1 MNSLSFSGTREHAL
15 LLQVIREA
23 ETSQSVGYFGRTAL
37 QKVMYFL
44 KVLGT
49 PMQYRFEIHHYGPFC
64 DQVSNDVDLLTA
76 DGVVTDQARTTS
88 SRYSNFGIDPNG
100 PADELLTRH
109 AVFVKQNKEL
119 VKKVVD
125 VFGGLDPRRL
135 ELYSTLHYAY
145 RYEIAGKK
153 TVSQEAIVARFTEYK
168 DDKFSVD
175 EVHAALEVLTK
186 ATLIRIAK

>member
-15 LLQVIREA
+15 LVQVIREA
-23 ETSQSVGYFGRTAL
+23 ETSPSVGYFGRTAL

-49 PMQYRFEIHHYGPFC
+49 PMQYNFEIHHYGPFC

-88 SRYSNFGIDPNG
+88 SRYWNFIINPNG
-100 PADELLTRH
+100 PSNELLTRH
-109 AVFVKQNKEL
+109 AGFVKQYQEL
-119 VKKVVD
+119 VNKVVY
-125 VFGGLDPRRL
+125 VFGGLDPRHL

-145 RYEIAGKK
+145 RYESAGKK

-168 DDKFSVD
+168 DDKFPLD
-175 EVHAALEVLTK
+175 EVHAALRVL
-186 ATLIRIAK
+186 ADAGLIRIAK